1 MAVKKS
7 RHRRNPDPAASS
19 ITRPAQAGLVVCDAG
34 AAARRHRNLRA
45 ELPEAQDV
53 PFEQLLEEIP
63 VEEFAFTQIDKP
75 SIRGVVAQISLE
87 AQSKELAHAFAAF
100 HQTS

>member
-1 MAVKKS
+1 M
-7 RHRRNPDPAASS
+7 
-19 ITRPAQAGLVVCDAG
+19 
-34 AAARRHRNLRA
+34 
-45 ELPEAQDV
+45 

-63 VEEFAFTQIDKP
+63 AEEFAFTQIDKP